1 MMWRVKVFSGTT
13 SASLAQDVCRKLGI
27 DPGRA
32 DLRKFSDGEVHIQ
45 LLEDVRDADV
55 FIINATHP
63 PMENLMEMILLADA
77 ARRSSAKRVTL
88 VPVYLGYNRQD
99 RKDRPRVPISA
110 RVVIDI
116 LSNSGADRALL
127 FDLHS
132 EVTMGFFGRNMI
144 VDHLYASVASIPYL
158 RTLLTSP
165 FIVASPDKGGGPRA
179 KAYATLLNQ
188 GDYVIFDKTRPEP
201 GKVTRGSI
209 KIIGDVKGRN
219 VLLVDDLIDTA
230 GTLIADA
237 EAAMNADALSVYGYA
252 THFLASGD
260 AITRLDASPI
270 KELVVM
276 DSIAHPAEKLQTSR
290 LIITMLS
297 IAPLLADAIR
307 RIHDG
312 DSLSSLFLSP
322 K

>member
-1 MMWRVKVFSGTT
+1 MGKIKVFSGTT
-13 SASLAQDVCRKLGI
+13 STSLTQDVCKKLSI
-27 DPGRA
+27 NPGKA
-32 DLRKFSDGEVHIQ
+32 DLKKFSDGEIHVQ
-45 LLEDVRDADV
+45 LLENVRDADV
-55 FIINATHP
+55 FIINATQP

-110 RVVIDI
+110 RVVIDM

-127 FDLHS
+127 IDLHS
-132 EVTMGFFGRNMI
+132 EVTMGFFERNVI
-144 VDHLYASVASIPYL
+144 VDHLYASIASIPYL
-158 RTLLTSP
+158 RTLLANP

-188 GDYVIFDKTRPEP
+188 GDYVIFDKVRSEP
-201 GKVTRGSI
+201 GKIAKGSV
-209 KIIGDVKGRN
+209 KIIGDVNGRN

-237 EAAMNADALSVYGYA
+237 EAAMNAGALAVYGYA
-252 THFLASGD
+252 THLLGSGD
-260 AITRLDASPI
+260 AIARLDASPI

-276 DSIAHPAEKLQTSR
+276 DSLPHSAQELQTNR
-290 LIITMLS
+290 LKITTLS

-312 DSLSSLFLSP
+312 DSLSSLFLSSD
-322 K
+322 